1 MNFVVAPP
9 NHRNDGVPE
18 GDEIDQTLR
27 AFFKAQMPDPWPS
40 FEAPPSPSVLPF
52 VPPQRSSALRRRLA
66 LAASVAVLAAG
77 GWLLSGKFVDRTAV
91 AEPEIR
97 IQGSAHPDPDEIRR
111 SGDIL
116 RNKPFLPVNPDGS
129 VDSIKFVVPPPP
141 GR

>member
-9 NHRNDGVPE
+9 NHRDDGVPE

-40 FEAPPSPSVLPF
+40 FEAPPTQSVLPF
-52 VPPQRSSALRRRLA
+52 VPAQRSSALRRRLA

-77 GWLLSGKFVDRTAV
+77 GWLLSGKFVDRTA
-91 AEPEIR
+91 EN
-97 IQGSAHPDPDEIRR
+97 SPDPRYV
-111 SGDIL
+111 
-116 RNKPFLPVNPDGS
+116 KPAAEVDPDGIKGRTILPVNPDGS
-129 VDSIKFVVPPPP
+129 VDSIKFIVPPPP